1 MYAIINKSNQVE
13 IYVNRQ
19 IKKIVKNG
27 FTREQAEAYC
37 KFEGL
42 AIKNA
47 H

>member
-13 IYVNRQ
+13 IYANGQ
-19 IKKIVKNG
+19 IKKIVRNG
-27 FTREQAEAYC
+27 FTRTQAEAYC

-42 AIKNA
+42 TIKNA